1 MFNQTK
7 AKLCAGGTVF
17 GTFLWSASETV
28 TECIGYGGLDFVI
41 IDAEHSPVDSEGA
54 VNMLR
59 AAKLKG
65 ISPFARVKDSSR
77 SSILKLL
84 DAGAEGI
91 VVPCLKTVEEVRQVI
106 SYAKYHPVGE
116 RGFAFGR
123 NPGYGFEPYSGEIS
137 EYFSVSNAET
147 LLIPMCETA
156 GFLENLEEIV
166 AMEGV
171 DGIFVGPYDLSV
183 ALGKPGV
190 FNTVEFQQALE
201 CIVAACRK
209 NGKPA
214 FIFSNS
220 LVTAKEHIALGYRG
234 ITLGIDVQILV
245 QSYRRVIDEVK
256 KNVRK

>member
-7 AKLCAGGTVF
+7 AKLGEGGTVF

-28 TECIGYGGLDFVI
+28 AECMGYGGLDFAI

-65 ISPFARVKDSSR
+65 VSPFVRAKDPSR

-84 DAGAEGI
+84 DAGAEGV
-91 VVPCLKTVEEVRQVI
+91 VVPFLKTVEEVRQVI

-123 NPGYGFEPYSGEIS
+123 NPGYGFEPYAGEIA
-137 EYFSVSNAET
+137 EYFSVSNEET
-147 LLIPMCETA
+147 LLLPMCETA
-156 GFLENLEEIV
+156 GFLENLEEIT

-171 DGIFVGPYDLSV
+171 DGIFVGPYDLSA
-183 ALGKPGV
+183 ALGNPGV
-190 FNTVEFQQALE
+190 FDTAEFRQALAR
-201 CIVAACRK
+201 VAAVCRE

-220 LVTAKEHIALGYRG
+220 PAAAKEHIALGYRG
-234 ITLGIDVQILV
+234 ITLGIDVQMLV
-245 QSYRRVIDEVK
+245 QSYRGAIDEVK
-256 KNVRK
+256 KYGIL